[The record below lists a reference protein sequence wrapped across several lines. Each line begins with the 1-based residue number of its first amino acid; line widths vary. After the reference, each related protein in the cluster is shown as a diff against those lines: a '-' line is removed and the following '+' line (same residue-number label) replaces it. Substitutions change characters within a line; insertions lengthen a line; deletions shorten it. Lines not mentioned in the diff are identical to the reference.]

1 MRQMRIGRRGVGY
14 ICIHICKRSR
24 MSKVESVR
32 ISVTLSTCVICKCQ
46 EGGRFHYGR
55 PVGGGGGKG
64 RFLFMEERA
73 IMRHGVSY
81 DAR

>member
-1 MRQMRIGRRGVGY
+1 
-14 ICIHICKRSR
+14 

-55 PVGGGGGKG
+55 PVGGEEEVPVYGGTCDNAA
-64 RFLFMEERA
+64 RCVIRRA
-73 IMRHGVSY
+73 IRAVCGEIFPAWNSGLS
-81 DAR
+81 